1 MNSINFF
8 FQNRAEATKK
18 LIEILPIDSMKLEE
32 WIVISSSYGGYEIAK
47 NIAKELNSDFD
58 IILNNKIFAP
68 NNEECEIAVVTEYE
82 DVLIHEELLKSFE
95 IDIDY
100 IYYQSRSIFEKNL
113 KECGNRLRDGIKPR
127 SLEGKNV
134 LIVDEDINVGLV
146 MMACIKTVLNQK
158 VKSISVAT
166 PIISSASIEGIDTI
180 TDDLYYVKKLDHY
193 IDVEYYYKDLPNL
206 EFEDILK
213 IKKGQ

>member
-1 MNSINFF
+1 MSSTNIFF
-8 FQNRAEATKK
+8 ENRFEATKK
-18 LIEILPIDSMKLEE
+18 LIEELPIDGMKLEE
-32 WIVISSSYGGYEIAK
+32 WIVLSSSYNSYEIAK
-47 NIAKELNSDFD
+47 DIAKELNSEFD
-58 IILNNKIFAP
+58 IILNKKIYAP

-82 DVLIHEELLKSFE
+82 DVFIHEELIKSFD
-95 IDIDY
+95 INIDY
-100 IYYQSRSIFEKNL
+100 IYYQSKNIFEYDL
-113 KECGNRLRDGIKPR
+113 KDQGNRFRDGAKHL
-127 SLEGKNV
+127 SFEGKNV

-146 MMACIKTVLNQK
+146 MMACIKTVINQK

-166 PIISSASIEGIDTI
+166 PIISSASIEAIDAI

-193 IDVEYYYKDLPNL
+193 IEAEYYYKELPNL

>member
-1 MNSINFF
+1 MSSTNIFF
-8 FQNRAEATKK
+8 ENRFEATKK
-18 LIEILPIDSMKLEE
+18 LIEELPIDSLKLEE
-32 WIVISSSYGGYEIAK
+32 WIVLSSSYNGYEIAK
-47 NIAKELNSDFD
+47 NIAKELNSEFD
-58 IILNNKIFAP
+58 IILNKKIYAP

-82 DVLIHEELLKSFE
+82 DVFIHEELIKSFD
-95 IDIDY
+95 INIDY
-100 IYYQSRSIFEKNL
+100 IYYQSKNIFEYDL
-113 KECGNRLRDGIKPR
+113 KDQGNRFRDGAKHL
-127 SLEGKNV
+127 SFEGKNV

-146 MMACIKTVLNQK
+146 MMACIKTVINQK

-166 PIISSASIEGIDTI
+166 PIISSASIEAIDAI

-193 IDVEYYYKDLPNL
+193 IEVEYYYKELPNL

>member
-1 MNSINFF
+1 MISTNIFF
-8 FQNRAEATKK
+8 DNIKNATKK
-18 LIEILPIDSMKLEE
+18 LIDELPIDSMKLEE
-32 WIVISSSYGGYEIAK
+32 WIVLSSSYNGYLIA
-47 NIAKELNSDFD
+47 NLIAKELNSESD
-58 IILNNKIFAP
+58 IILNQKIYAP

-82 DVLIHEELLKSFE
+82 DVFIHEELIKSFD
-95 IDIDY
+95 INIDY
-100 IYYQSRSIFEKNL
+100 IYYQSKNIFEYDL
-113 KECGNRLRDGIKPR
+113 KDQGNRFRDGAKHL
-127 SLEGKNV
+127 SFEGKNV

-146 MMACIKTVLNQK
+146 MMACIKTVINQK

-166 PIISSASIEGIDTI
+166 PIISSASIEAIDAI

-193 IDVEYYYKDLPNL
+193 IEVEYYYKELPNL